1 MEKIVKNL
9 GDGHHVIVIVC
20 GVNGAHGKDEKFY
33 PCVGRTNL
41 LWNIIKGKKK
51 SGLKTATISLDNC

>member
-41 LWNIIKGKKK
+41 L
-51 SGLKTATISLDNC
+51 